1 MKRLILASI
10 VVSAL
15 AGGIL
20 WTIQQENAPVVKQPA
35 AELPVQPAPE
45 NPLQAMPSPAARQ
58 PDQHSLAVSAVII
71 QEHAAQPRPTTDI
84 QPAGTSVLPET
95 AARLVSPQVSF
106 QEKQAIWKQLG
117 EQRKLDELIAV
128 LEQGATDHPTAPEY
142 PAALGQA
149 YINKIPASRDPR
161 DPAILGLKA
170 DQCFDAALE
179 LDPSNWEARFFKAY
193 SLSYWPAEL
202 NKATEVVQRLNELIE
217 LQEKTAAQPHFAQ
230 TYVLLGEQYQKAGYA
245 DYARQVWQRGAT
257 LFPANQVLRRKLT
270 VQP

>member
-1 MKRLILASI
+1 MNRLILACI
-10 VVSAL
+10 VLGAL

-20 WTIQQENAPVVKQPA
+20 WTVRPKSAPVVEQPGA
-35 AELPVQPAPE
+35 GLPVQPTVEVP
-45 NPLQAMPSPAARQ
+45 PQAMRSPATRPHEQ
-58 PDQHSLAVSAVII
+58 QFMEVRTAVTPEPS
-71 QEHAAQPRPTTDI
+71 AQP
-84 QPAGTSVLPET
+84 QPSTNIKPAATNVFQET

-117 EQRKLDELIAV
+117 EQGQLDELITALKQGTAV
-128 LEQGATDHPTAPEY
+128 NPTAAEY

-179 LDPSNWEARFFKAY
+179 LDPSNWEARFFKAF
-193 SLSYWPAEL
+193 SMSYWPAEL
-202 NKATEVVQRLNELIE
+202 NKAPEVIQRFNELIE
-217 LQEKTAAQPHFAQ
+217 QQEKTASQPHFAQ
-230 TYVLLGEQYQKAGYA
+230 TYVLLGDEYQKAGYA
-245 DYARQVWQRGAT
+245 DYARQVWQRGAA
-257 LFPANQVLRRKLT
+257 LFPDNQVLGKKLT